1 VARLGRRSLA
11 LVVSLSLGAI
21 ALSACG
27 TGAAVTD
34 ARTACT
40 FITKAIALE
49 NRSVKP
55 GLSAAQQTSLSN
67 AALSEL
73 LHATPYAAAATSAD
87 GSWNP
92 LQTTLEEANRVPL
105 KLEVPALTRLCQVAN
120 SQTPYL

>member
-1 VARLGRRSLA
+1 MARLTRPIAVAASLSIGA
-11 LVVSLSLGAI
+11 LV
-21 ALSACG
+21 LSACG

-34 ARTACT
+34 ARTACG
-40 FITKAIALE
+40 FISKAIAIEHRSLRPGITKA
-49 NRSVKP
+49 
-55 GLSAAQQTSLSN
+55 AQTALSN

-73 LHATPYAAAATSAD
+73 LHATPYSAAATSAD

-105 KLEVPALTRLCQVAN
+105 RFEVPALTRLCQVAN